1 MNDVRTR
8 VPPSPTGSPHVGNAY
23 IALFNLA
30 FARRHGGSFVL
41 RIENTDRERS
51 RERFETDIL
60 DAFRWLGLQWDE
72 GPDIGG
78 PHGPYRQS
86 ERLSIY
92 REHIDQLLTAGHA
105 YCCFC
110 SAERLQALRSE
121 QSRLKQNKLGYDRH
135 CRALPASE
143 TASKLAA
150 GEPHV
155 VRLRMPDSGTAT
167 ITDTLRGEIEFDYA
181 NLDDQVILK
190 SDGYPTYHLA
200 VVVDDHLM
208 GISHVIRGEE
218 WINSAPKHFL
228 LYHYFGWDPPAHT
241 HIPLL
246 LNPDG
251 SKMSKRKNPTSVEY
265 YRRAGYLGSAM
276 CNYLGL
282 MNYALPG
289 EDEKFTIEEFC
300 ESFDLERISLGG
312 AIFDRKKLDWLNG
325 RYIREDLSVDDLLD
339 EMKRWQLNDRFLR
352 DTLPLM
358 HERMDTLGDY
368 MGKCAFFFTR
378 DLSYEPEELV
388 PKKHSPEEVV
398 QILQTAIWSLDRID
412 DWNRAAIESALGE
425 VAQFWQWSIRD
436 VTAPLY
442 VATMGQRVGP
452 PLYESMEL
460 LKVDLVRVRL
470 LDGIERLG
478 GLSKKKTGQLEKR
491 WQAGPAV
498 AGG

>member
-1 MNDVRTR
+1 MADVRTR
-8 VPPSPTGSPHVGNAY
+8 MAPSPTGSPHVGSAY

-41 RIENTDRERS
+41 RIEDTDQERS
-51 RERFETDIL
+51 RDRFETDIL

-72 GPDIGG
+72 GPDVGG

-110 SAERLQALRSE
+110 STERLQELRSE
-121 QSRLKQNKLGYDRH
+121 QSKLKQKLGYDRR
-135 CRALPASE
+135 CRALAASDIE
-143 TASKLAA
+143 PRLAA

-155 VRLRMPDSGTAT
+155 VRLKMPDSGAAT
-167 ITDTLRGEIEFDYA
+167 VADRLRGEIEFDYA
-181 NLDDQVILK
+181 HLDDQVILK
-190 SDGYPTYHLA
+190 SDGYPTYHFA

-208 GISHVIRGEE
+208 GITHVIRGED
-218 WINSAPKHFL
+218 WINSAPKHLL
-228 LYHYFGWDPPAHT
+228 LYKYFGWEPPEHT
-241 HIPLL
+241 HLPLL

-251 SKMSKRKNPTSVEY
+251 SRMSKRKNPTSVEY
-265 YRRAGYLGSAM
+265 YRRMGYLGPAL

-282 MNYALPG
+282 MSYAQPG
-289 EDEKFTIEEFC
+289 EEEKFGIEEFFN
-300 ESFDLERISLGG
+300 SFDLERVSLGG

-325 RYIREDLSVDDLLD
+325 RYIREDLKVDDLLN
-339 EMKRWQLNDRFLR
+339 EMRKWQLNDGFLR

-358 HERMDTLGDY
+358 QERMDTLGDY
-368 MGKCAFFFTR
+368 MGKCAFFFMR

-388 PKKHSPEEVV
+388 PKKRTAEEVV
-398 QILQTAIWSLDRID
+398 QVLQTAIWSLDEIEE
-412 DWNRAAIESALGE
+412 WNRTAIENALGG
-425 VAQFWQWSIRD
+425 VAHYWQWPIRD

-460 LKVDLVRVRL
+460 LRVDLIRVRL
-470 LDGIERLG
+470 MDGIERLG
-478 GLSKKKTGQLEKR
+478 GLSKKKASQLEKR
-491 WQAGPAV
+491 WQAGRLA
-498 AGG
+498 ADG